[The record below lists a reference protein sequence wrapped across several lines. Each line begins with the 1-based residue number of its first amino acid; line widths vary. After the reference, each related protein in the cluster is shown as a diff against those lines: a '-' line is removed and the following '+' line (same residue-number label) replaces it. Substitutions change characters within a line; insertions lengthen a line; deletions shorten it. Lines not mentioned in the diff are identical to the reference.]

1 MAYNAV
7 SGTLTAA
14 QNYLPAS
21 GSIIANVVS
30 GNLSTS
36 DGASVINVPRLDNAV
51 NNGIVTNVG
60 GDFNALTSET
70 NLTFDGSILT
80 VTGQLTAS
88 IGISASYFQ
97 GDGSML
103 TNLPGGGG
111 SGGGIFT
118 EINATK
124 AFTTSSVQIGSN
136 ATPDHQLSVAGSSL
150 LSGSVSYKRVT
161 VSDDYTITTSDYYVG
176 VDTAEAA
183 GSVIITMPVA
193 NAMQSG
199 QTVIVKDEGGQ
210 GITKPITVN
219 TQGGNLIDGQNSVVL
234 GSSFA
239 AVQLY
244 CDGISKYFIY

>member
-51 NNGIVTNVG
+51 NNGIVTNVD

-70 NLTFDGSILT
+70 NLTFDGNILT

-103 TNLPGGGG
+103 TNLPGGGS

-136 ATPDHQLSVAGSSL
+136 ATPNHQLSIAGNTY
-150 LSGSVSYKRVT
+150 LSGAISHKRITTT
-161 VSDDYTITTSDYYVG
+161 VDYTISITDYYVCA
-176 VDTAEAA
+176 DTSGGTLKLTLPQASTA
-183 GSVIITMPVA
+183 T
-193 NAMQSG
+193 NG
-199 QTVIVKDEGGQ
+199 QTFVIKDEGGAANVN
-210 GITKPITVN
+210 PITVS
-219 TQGGNLIDGQNSVVL
+219 GSAADKIDGENMILLNSP
-234 GSSFA
+234 FA
-239 AVQLY
+239 SISLY
-244 CDGISKYFIY
+244 CDGVSKYFIY